1 MGYVVYMQNLILKR
15 KQLFVQPVVQQ
26 FIILFYILESK

>member
-26 FIILFYILESK
+26 CIILFYILESK